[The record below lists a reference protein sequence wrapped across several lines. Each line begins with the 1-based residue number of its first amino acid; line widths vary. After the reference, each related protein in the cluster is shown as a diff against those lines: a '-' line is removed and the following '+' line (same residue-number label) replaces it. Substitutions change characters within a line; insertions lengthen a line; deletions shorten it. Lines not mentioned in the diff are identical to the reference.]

1 MDYMQEVA
9 EPEVSYRAAAV
20 TFWGEAGA
28 YAYDA
33 YARIRT
39 ALYPDLPG
47 HLPIVIGITA
57 YGRCLGMT
65 RGGWEHGPRIT
76 LPPEVFRGTTAVNAR
91 RCIRGGTRQVDDA
104 LTHEMLHVW
113 LLITGRQVSH
123 DSADWYD
130 AVRRLSP
137 AVLGHELDARR
148 GAGRKSVRIA
158 NPAYR
163 PGAGIPKTLVRK
175 QTVAAAVSHA
185 DVARWPQSFR
195 PATYDWGQP
204 IACPSC

>member
-1 MDYMQEVA
+1 MTDQLPARLRDAAEWVTGSTYMVVA
-9 EPEVSYRAAAV
+9 RRTSPEGGLLHYSTAQALAPCPGRGVRN
-20 TFWGEAGA
+20 
-28 YAYDA
+28 
-33 YARIRT
+33 RT
-39 ALYPDLPG
+39 
-47 HLPIVIGITA
+47 
-57 YGRCLGMT
+57 
-65 RGGWEHGPRIT
+65 
-76 LPPEVFRGTTAVNAR
+76 VFRGTTAVNAR

-113 LLITGRQVSH
+113 LLITGHQVSH

-137 AVLGHELDARR
+137 AVLGHELNARR
-148 GAGRKSVRIA
+148 GGGRKSVRIV

-163 PGAGIPKTLVRK
+163 LGAGIPKTLVRK
-175 QTVAAAVSHA
+175 QTVVAAVSHA